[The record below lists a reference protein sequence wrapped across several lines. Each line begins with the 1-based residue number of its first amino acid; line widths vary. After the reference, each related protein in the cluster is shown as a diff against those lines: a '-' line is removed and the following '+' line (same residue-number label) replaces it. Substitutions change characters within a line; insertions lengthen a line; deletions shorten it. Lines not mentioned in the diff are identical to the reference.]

1 MPTTNTIT
9 TVAQNLAA
17 NKPLVEAKGNR
28 SASYCF
34 FKRTLDIVGSLALIL
49 ALSPVL
55 LITWVLLMLT
65 TKGNPLFV
73 QNRIGYLGR
82 RFPMLKFRTMR
93 LDAEKVKHLVE
104 NTHTEGPIFKNRKDP
119 RITAI
124 GGFLRRT
131 SIDELP
137 QLFNVL
143 MGQMSLVGPRP
154 ALVKEVAAYEAW
166 QRQRLA
172 VQPGLTCLWQI
183 SGRSEI
189 GFRDWCRMDIWYLNN
204 QSILTDLWLLVKTPY
219 SVLSGRGAY

>member
-1 MPTTNTIT
+1 MTAKNTTT
-9 TVAQNLAA
+9 TAAQNLAA
-17 NKPLVEAKGNR
+17 DKPLIEALGNR
-28 SASYCF
+28 TASYCF
-34 FKRTLDIVGSLALIL
+34 FKRALDIVGALALIL

-55 LITWVLLMLT
+55 LVTWVLLMVT
-65 TKGNPLFV
+65 TKGNPMFI
-73 QNRIGYLGR
+73 QERIGFLGR
-82 RFPMLKFRTMR
+82 RFPMIKFRTMR
-93 LDAEKVKHLVE
+93 LDAERVKHPVE
-104 NTHTEGPIFKNRKDP
+104 NTHTDGPIFKNRKDP

-154 ALVKEVAAYEAW
+154 ALIKEVAAYEAW
-166 QRQRLA
+166 QRRRLG
-172 VQPGLTCLWQI
+172 VMPGLTCLWQI

-189 GFRDWCRMDIWYLNN
+189 GFRDWCRMDIWYLSN
-204 QSILTDLWLLVKTPY
+204 QSLLTDLWLLIKTPT